1 MWLTIGRAG
10 ALHLLP
16 AVVLLATAA
25 VVSGDRPFLESS
37 DPWPGTAT
45 AVLYCV
51 VSGVGWAAGALVLG
65 GIVIVAVSSSPDR
78 SGWLS
83 ADTYLVQRAVVAASA
98 LWFLC
103 SAAMVP
109 LSVAVGSGSGPV
121 ELIAS
126 GMFLD
131 VLPAVEEAYGWIVSA
146 VAAAVVWLATELRPT
161 WIPTV
166 VSVIPAFLGIMA
178 VPVTGNVAQ
187 GPDHDIATTLSFGV
201 YVPMA
206 VLIGVCS
213 LGGLCRHG
221 RSGGTGPARVV
232 RRRIAVIRLLCEGAC
247 LASGALLVLWLLAPG
262 ALSTTTVYGRFCL
275 FGGVLLI
282 LMAVGDV
289 RALRRTSTEPGLAWR
304 VLRAGGATG
313 LVLVAAMC
321 RYFTAPVLP
330 RHEFT
335 IWDVYLGYP
344 LPRPPDLLRLVSTVR
359 FDFLLGTAS
368 LVIAAL
374 YVWGYVRLRRQGIGW
389 PVTRLLWWLGGCL
402 GLLVGTSSGAAAYGA
417 AMMSVHMGNHMLLN
431 MYASVMLVLGSPL
444 TLALRA
450 LPVTPRRSGL
460 TGPREWI
467 TAVVHSGFSRVVTHP
482 AFTFIM
488 FVASLYVVYFTP
500 LWGMF
505 AKYHWWHLFISVH
518 FTISGYLFFWTIIG
532 DDPGPRQLPYIA
544 RLGLLMCSM
553 PFHAFFGISMMS
565 LGTVIADDFYDRLR
579 FGWMTDRLHDQWL
592 GGAIAWGM
600 SEIPILVVAVAL
612 GIQWYRSDQR
622 VASRMDRWEDA
633 GRSDDLDAYNRML
646 RQLQGE
652 R

>member
-1 MWLTIGRAG
+1 MGLSIARAG

-16 AVVLLATAA
+16 AAVLLAVAA
-25 VVSGDRPFLESS
+25 VAFGDLPFLEAT

-65 GIVIVAVSSSPDR
+65 GIVLVAVGSSPDR

-83 ADTYLVQRAVVAASA
+83 ADTYLVQRAVAWASA

-109 LSVAVGSGSGPV
+109 ASVAVSSASGPV

-131 VLPAVEEAYGWIVSA
+131 ILPAVEEAYGWIVSA
-146 VAAAVVWLATELRPT
+146 VAAAVVWLATASRPT
-161 WIPTV
+161 WRPTV
-166 VSVIPAFLGIMA
+166 LSAIPAFLGIMA
-178 VPVTGNVAQ
+178 VPVTGNVAL

-206 VLIGVCS
+206 VLIGVCC
-213 LGGLCRHG
+213 LAGLCRHG
-221 RSGGTGPARVV
+221 RSGDTGPVGVV
-232 RRRIAVIRLLCEGAC
+232 RRRITVIRLLCEGIC
-247 LASGALLVLWLLAPG
+247 LAAGALLVLWLLAPG
-262 ALSTTTVYGRFCL
+262 VLLTTTVYGRFCL
-275 FGGVLLI
+275 LGGVLLI
-282 LMAVGDV
+282 LMIIGDI
-289 RALRRTSTEPGLAWR
+289 RALRRTDTEPGAMWR
-304 VLRAGGATG
+304 TVRSVCTVG

-335 IWDVYLGYP
+335 IWDVYLGYT
-344 LPRPPDLLRLVSTVR
+344 LLGPPNVLRLLFTVR
-359 FDFLLGTAS
+359 FDLLLGTAA

-374 YVWGYVRLRRQGIGW
+374 YVWGYVRLRRQGIDW
-389 PVTRLLWWLGGCL
+389 PVSRLLWWLGGCL
-402 GLLVGTSSGAAAYGA
+402 GLLVGTSSGLATYGA

-431 MYASVMLVLGSPL
+431 MYAAVMLVLGAPL

-450 LPVTPRRSGL
+450 LPATPRGSGV
-460 TGPREWI
+460 TGPREWV
-467 TAVVHSGFSRVVTHP
+467 TAIIHSRFSRVVTHP
-482 AFTFIM
+482 AFTVIV

-505 AKYHWWHLFISVH
+505 AKYHWWHLFITVH

-532 DDPGPRQLPYIA
+532 DDPGPRQLPHVA
-544 RLGLLMCSM
+544 RLGLLMFSM

-565 LGTVIADDFYDRLR
+565 LNSVIAEDFYDRLR
-579 FGWMTDRLHDQWL
+579 FDWMTDRPDDQWL

-622 VASRMDRWEDA
+622 TARRMDRWEDDA
-633 GRSDDLDAYNRML
+633 KSDDLDAYNRML
-646 RQLQGE
+646 GQLQ